1 MQSEAVKRIS
11 SFKPPVRILMGPG
24 PSDVPQ
30 RVLDAMARPTI
41 GHLDPM
47 FVEMME
53 ELKTLLRYA
62 FQTENALTFPVSA
75 PGSVGMETCFVNLL
89 EPGDKAIVC
98 INGVFGGRMVENVKR
113 CGATPIIVQDAWGT
127 PVDPNKLEDALKA
140 NPGVKVVAFVHA
152 ETSTGVLSDA
162 KTLAALANQYG
173 AMSIVDAVT
182 SLGGSPLMVD
192 EWGVDAIY
200 SGSQKCLSCTPGLS
214 PVSFSQRA
222 VDVVKSRK
230 TPCQSWFMD
239 LNLVLGYWSAAKR
252 TYHHTAP
259 VNALYGLHESLVA
272 LQEEGLE
279 NAWAR
284 HQTNHEKLKAGLEP
298 LGISFLVD
306 TPYRLPQ
313 LNAVRIPEG
322 VDDAATRRALL
333 DTYSLEIGAGLGDLA
348 GKVWRIGLMG
358 YASREENIQ
367 RCVKALGEIMGR

>member
-1 MQSEAVKRIS
+1 MPSEAIKQIT

-24 PSDVPQ
+24 PSDVPP

-41 GHLDPM
+41 GHLDPA
-47 FVEMME
+47 FIEMME
-53 ELKTLLRYA
+53 ELKILLRYA
-62 FQTENALTFPVSA
+62 FQTENDLTFPVSA

-98 INGVFGGRMVENVKR
+98 VNGVFGGRMVENVKR
-113 CGATPIIVQDAWGT
+113 CGATPIIVQDVWGE
-127 PVDPNKLEDALKA
+127 PVDPNKLEAALKT

-162 KTLAALANQYG
+162 QTLAALARKHG
-173 AMSIVDAVT
+173 ALSIVDAVT
-182 SLGGSPLMVD
+182 SLGGSPLQVD
-192 EWGVDAIY
+192 AWGLDAIY
-200 SGSQKCLSCTPGLS
+200 SGSQKCLSCTPGLA
-214 PVSFSQRA
+214 PVSFSPRA
-222 VDVVKSRK
+222 VEVVKNRK

-259 VNALYGLHESLVA
+259 INALYGLHESLVA

-284 HQTNHEKLKAGLEP
+284 HQRNYLKLKAGLEP

-306 TPYRLPQ
+306 EAYRLPQ

-322 VDDAATRRALL
+322 VDDAAARRDLL
-333 DTYSLEIGAGLGDLA
+333 DTHHLEIGAGLGDFA

-358 YASREENIQ
+358 YASREENVQ
-367 RCVKALGEIMGR
+367 RCVKALGEIIRR